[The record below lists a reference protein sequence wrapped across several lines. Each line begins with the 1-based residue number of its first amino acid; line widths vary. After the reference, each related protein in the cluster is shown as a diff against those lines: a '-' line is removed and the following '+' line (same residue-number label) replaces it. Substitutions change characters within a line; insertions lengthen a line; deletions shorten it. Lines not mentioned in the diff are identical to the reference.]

1 MSIAVFGIN
10 HRSAPLDVI
19 ERVAL
24 NDERL
29 VKALVGITSRDSVRE
44 SVILSTCNRTEV
56 YVVAEK
62 FHGAFSDVRELLQEI
77 SGLTADQLT
86 PHLFSEHDD
95 HAVNHLFGVVSGL
108 DSAVLGESEIV
119 GQVKSAW
126 ETSRRV
132 ESSRTTLNLLF
143 RHALEVGKRARTETA
158 ISRGTASVSHA
169 AVEMATEILGSLAG
183 KKVVVIGAGEMGT
196 GIARALSADARADVV
211 VLNRS
216 HDRARELADSVG
228 ATVRDFTELQDALA
242 QADVL
247 LTSTGSGDVI
257 VSTEALVSARTNSG
271 SRPLLIVDIAVPRD
285 VEPSAGSLPGV
296 TLCDLHHLRDW
307 AQKGITARAKETDDV
322 KAIIVAEVA
331 RFNESMV
338 ERQAAPLIA
347 ELHERAEQIRQAE
360 VERYVARL
368 GGLAKDQREAVESL
382 TKSIVAKLLHSPS
395 LQLKNNAGT
404 PQGERISDAL
414 RDLFDIE

>member
-29 VKALVGITSRDSVRE
+29 VKALDGITSRDTVRE
-44 SVILSTCNRTEV
+44 AVILSTCNRTEV

-62 FHGAFSDVRELLQEI
+62 FHGAFADVRDMFQEV
-77 SGLTADQLT
+77 SGLTADELT
-86 PHLFSEHDD
+86 PHVFSQHDD
-95 HAVNHLFGVVSGL
+95 HAVSHLFDVVSGL
-108 DSAVLGESEIV
+108 DSAVLGEAEIV

-132 ESSRTTLNLLF
+132 EAARTTLNLLF
-143 RHALEVGKRARTETA
+143 RHALEVGKRVRTETA

-169 AVEMATEILGSLAG
+169 AVEMATDILGSLEG
-183 KKVVVIGAGEMGT
+183 KNIVVIGAGEMGT
-196 GIARALSADARADVV
+196 GVARALSSNASANVV

-216 HDRARELADSVG
+216 KERALELAQTVG
-228 ATVRDFTELQDALA
+228 ATVRDFAELSEVLRD
-242 QADVL
+242 ADVL
-247 LTSTGSGDVI
+247 LTSTGSGEVI
-257 VSTEALVSARTNSG
+257 VTKSALSAARSASG
-271 SRPLLIVDIAVPRD
+271 DRPLLIVDIAVPRD
-285 VEPSAGSLPGV
+285 VEHEAGDLPGV
-296 TLCDLHHLRDW
+296 TLRDLHDLRDW
-307 AQKGITARAKETDDV
+307 AQQGIASRTQETDQV
-322 KAIIVAEVA
+322 RAIVVQEVA
-331 RFNESMV
+331 RFGEVMV

-360 VERYVARL
+360 VEKYAARL
-368 GGLAKDQREAVESL
+368 GGLTKEDRDAVEAL

-395 LQLKNNAGT
+395 MQLKNNAGT
-404 PQGERISDAL
+404 PQGERISAAL

>member
-29 VKALVGITSRDSVRE
+29 VKALVGLTSRDSVRE

-169 AVEMATEILGSLAG
+169 AVEMATEILGSLSG

-257 VSTEALVSARTNSG
+257 VSTEALETARTNSG

-347 ELHERAEQIRQAE
+347 ELHERAEQIRRAE

-368 GGLAKDQREAVESL
+368 GGLTKDQREAVESL

>member
-24 NDERL
+24 NEERL

-62 FHGAFSDVRELLQEI
+62 FHGAFSDVRELLQEV

-368 GGLAKDQREAVESL
+368 GGLTKDQREAVESL

>member
-169 AVEMATEILGSLAG
+169 AVEMATEILGSLSG

-368 GGLAKDQREAVESL
+368 GGLTKDQREAVESL

>member
-368 GGLAKDQREAVESL
+368 GGLTKDQREAVESL

>member
-347 ELHERAEQIRQAE
+347 KLHERAEQIRQAE

-368 GGLAKDQREAVESL
+368 GGLTKDQREAVESL

>member
-257 VSTEALVSARTNSG
+257 VSTEALETARTNSG

-368 GGLAKDQREAVESL
+368 GGLTKDQREAVESL

>member
-360 VERYVARL
+360 VERYAARL
-368 GGLAKDQREAVESL
+368 GGLTKDQREAVESL

>member
-29 VKALVGITSRDSVRE
+29 VKALVGLTSRDSVRE

-62 FHGAFSDVRELLQEI
+62 FHGAFADVRELLQEV
-77 SGLTADQLT
+77 SGLTADELT

-95 HAVNHLFGVVSGL
+95 HAISHLFGVVSGL
-108 DSAVLGESEIV
+108 NSAVLGESEIV

-132 ESSRTTLNLLF
+132 ESARTTLNLLF
-143 RHALEVGKRARTETA
+143 RHALEVGKRARTETS

-242 QADVL
+242 HADVL

-257 VSTEALVSARTNSG
+257 VSTAALEAARTEAG
-271 SRPLLIVDIAVPRD
+271 RRPLLIVDIAVPRD
-285 VEPSAGSLPGV
+285 VEHSAGTLPGV

-307 AQKGITARAKETDDV
+307 AQKGLAARAQETDDV
-322 KAIIVAEVA
+322 RKIIVAEVA

-368 GGLAKDQREAVESL
+368 GGLTKDQRDEVEAL

>member
-24 NDERL
+24 NEERL

-62 FHGAFSDVRELLQEI
+62 FHGAFSDVRELLQEV

-119 GQVKSAW
+119 GQVKFAW
-126 ETSRRV
+126 DTSRRV

-196 GIARALSADARADVV
+196 GIARALSADARAEVV

-228 ATVRDFTELQDALA
+228 ATVRDFAELQDALA

-257 VSTEALVSARTNSG
+257 VSTEALEVARMNSG

-368 GGLAKDQREAVESL
+368 GGLTKDQRDEVEAL

>member
-10 HRSAPLDVI
+10 HRSAPLGVI

-29 VKALVGITSRDSVRE
+29 VKALDGLTSRDTVRE

-62 FHGAFSDVRELLQEI
+62 FHGAFADVREMLQEV
-77 SGLTADQLT
+77 SGLTADELT
-86 PHLFSEHDD
+86 PHLFSQHDD
-95 HAVNHLFGVVSGL
+95 HAVSHLFDVVSGL
-108 DSAVLGESEIV
+108 DSAVLGEAEIV
-119 GQVKSAW
+119 GQVKTAW
-126 ETSRRV
+126 DTARRV
-132 ESSRTTLNLLF
+132 EAARTTLNLLF

-169 AVEMATEILGSLAG
+169 AVEMATDLLGTLAG
-183 KKVVVIGAGEMGT
+183 KNVVVIGAGEMGT
-196 GIARALSADARADVV
+196 GIARALSADAAASVV

-216 HDRARELADSVG
+216 KERATELADSVG
-228 ATVRDFTELQDALA
+228 ATVRDFTELNDALSN
-242 QADVL
+242 ADVL
-247 LTSTGSGDVI
+247 LTSTGSGEV
-257 VSTEALVSARTNSG
+257 VVTAEVLSSARG
-271 SRPLLIVDIAVPRD
+271 SAGDRPLLVVDIAVPRD
-285 VEPSAGSLPGV
+285 VEHAAGDLPGV
-296 TLCDLHHLRDW
+296 TLRDLHDLRDW
-307 AQKGITARAKETDDV
+307 AQQGVDARAQETNEV
-322 KAIIVAEVA
+322 RSIIVQEVA
-331 RFNESMV
+331 RFGEVMV

-360 VERYVARL
+360 VERYVAQL
-368 GGLAKDQREAVESL
+368 GGLTKQDREAVESL

-395 LQLKNNAGT
+395 MQLKKSAGT
-404 PQGERISDAL
+404 PQGERISAAL

>member
-1 MSIAVFGIN
+1 VSIAVFGIN

-29 VKALVGITSRDSVRE
+29 VKALVGLTSRDSVRE

-62 FHGAFSDVRELLQEI
+62 FHGAFADVRELLQEV
-77 SGLTADQLT
+77 SGLTADELT

-95 HAVNHLFGVVSGL
+95 HAISHLFGVVSGL
-108 DSAVLGESEIV
+108 NSAVLGESEIV

-132 ESSRTTLNLLF
+132 ESARTTLNLLF
-143 RHALEVGKRARTETA
+143 RHALEVGKRARTETS

-196 GIARALSADARADVV
+196 GIARALSADARAEVV

-242 QADVL
+242 HADVL

-257 VSTEALVSARTNSG
+257 VSTAALEAARTEAG
-271 SRPLLIVDIAVPRD
+271 RRPLLIVDIAVPRD
-285 VEPSAGSLPGV
+285 VEHSAGTLPGV

-307 AQKGITARAKETDDV
+307 AQKGLAARAQETDDV
-322 KAIIVAEVA
+322 RKIIVAEVA

-368 GGLAKDQREAVESL
+368 GGLTKDQRDEVEAL

>member
-62 FHGAFSDVRELLQEI
+62 FHGAFSDVRELLQEV

-119 GQVKSAW
+119 GQVKFAW
-126 ETSRRV
+126 DTSRRV

-196 GIARALSADARADVV
+196 GIARALSADARAEVV

-228 ATVRDFTELQDALA
+228 ATVRDFAELQDALS

-257 VSTEALVSARTNSG
+257 VSTEALEVARMNSG

-368 GGLAKDQREAVESL
+368 GGLTKDQRDEVEAL

>member
-24 NDERL
+24 ADERL
-29 VKALVGITSRDSVRE
+29 VKALDGLTSRDTVRE

-62 FHGAFSDVRELLQEI
+62 FHGAFADVREMFQEV
-77 SGLTADQLT
+77 SGLTADELT
-86 PHLFSEHDD
+86 PHLFSQHDD
-95 HAVNHLFGVVSGL
+95 HAVSHLFGVVSGL
-108 DSAVLGESEIV
+108 DSAVLGEAEIV

-126 ETSRRV
+126 ETARRV
-132 ESSRTTLNLLF
+132 ESARTTLNLLF

-169 AVEMATEILGSLAG
+169 AVEMATELLGSLAD
-183 KKVVVIGAGEMGT
+183 KNVVVIGAGEMGK
-196 GIARALSADARADVV
+196 GIARALSHEAAANVV

-216 HDRARELADSVG
+216 RERALELADSVG
-228 ATVRDFTELQDALA
+228 ATVRDFADLCDVLGH
-242 QADVL
+242 ADVL
-247 LTSTGSGDVI
+247 LTSTGSGEV
-257 VSTEALVSARTNSG
+257 VVTAETLSSARASSG
-271 SRPLLIVDIAVPRD
+271 ERPLLIVDIAVPRD
-285 VEPSAGSLPGV
+285 VEHRAGELPGV
-296 TLCDLHHLRDW
+296 TLRDLHDLRDW
-307 AQKGITARAKETDDV
+307 AQQGIEARSQEADEV
-322 KAIIVAEVA
+322 RSIIVHEVA
-331 RFNESMV
+331 RFAESMV

-360 VERYVARL
+360 VERYIARL
-368 GGLAKDQREAVESL
+368 GQLTTRDREAIESL

-395 LQLKNNAGT
+395 MQLKKSAGT
-404 PQGERISDAL
+404 PQGERISAAL

>member
-29 VKALVGITSRDSVRE
+29 VKALVGLTSRDSVRE

-62 FHGAFSDVRELLQEI
+62 FHGAFADVRELLQEV
-77 SGLTADQLT
+77 SGLTADELT

-95 HAVNHLFGVVSGL
+95 HAISHLFGVVSGL
-108 DSAVLGESEIV
+108 NSAVLGESEIV

-132 ESSRTTLNLLF
+132 ESARTTLNLLF
-143 RHALEVGKRARTETA
+143 RHALEVGKRARTETS

-196 GIARALSADARADVV
+196 GIARALSADARAEVV

-242 QADVL
+242 HADVL

-257 VSTEALVSARTNSG
+257 VSTAALEAARTEAG
-271 SRPLLIVDIAVPRD
+271 RRPLLIVDIAVPRD
-285 VEPSAGSLPGV
+285 VEHSAGTLPGV

-307 AQKGITARAKETDDV
+307 AQKGLAARAQETDDV
-322 KAIIVAEVA
+322 RKIIVAEVA

-368 GGLAKDQREAVESL
+368 GGLTKDQRDEVEAL